1 MGMESTDD
9 SSHTSRQ
16 QTEDSEPED
25 VDSTEQ
31 APTDD
36 VTSHNSDDQDDLKDA
51 TDTDAPIAGAVLIVV
66 LVVISAV
73 AYFKFKPNSEH
84 GESASPSDRAFSRL
98 QSDIH
103 LGCTL
108 EESACDS
115 KL

>member
-1 MGMESTDD
+1 MG
-9 SSHTSRQ
+9 SRQ

-25 VDSTEQ
+25 VDPTEQ
-31 APTDD
+31 AHTGD
-36 VTSHNSDDQDDLKDA
+36 VISRNSVDQDDLKDA
-51 TDTDAPIAGAVLIVV
+51 SDTDAPIAGAVLIVV

-73 AYFKFKPNSEH
+73 AYFKFKPKSEH
-84 GESASPSDRAFSRL
+84 GEGASPSDRAFRPL